1 MAQPRGSCLQ
11 QVNDRSYSM
20 GITGRANRL
29 ALLMRGE
36 LGLAD
41 ETLPVRVGAR
51 GPRLCEAW
59 ISSRSNSAS
68 PARIVTIKGFSAYLR
83 ENHHSSFQLPN
94 NEVRQPKAMN
104 PPGQVRIERFVGSRP
119 LIDSN
124 TEPPHSPPT
133 PTPWIKRRTVRMIA

>member
-1 MAQPRGSCLQ
+1 MSNVEAAGDVTQCLAQVAAL
-11 QVNDRSYSM
+11 D
-20 GITGRANRL
+20 RL

-51 GPRLCEAW
+51 PSLVRAW

-94 NEVRQPKAMN
+94 NEVRLPCHLYGRLCDSKPRPK
-104 PPGQVRIERFVGSRP
+104 G
-119 LIDSN
+119 
-124 TEPPHSPPT
+124 
-133 PTPWIKRRTVRMIA
+133 